1 MNYTFSII
9 TPEHD
14 SKNIPFLLELYES
27 ILAQTYTNWEWVLYV
42 NGNCTLGDIPEI
54 IRNDPKVRIFLFAGK
69 ENRVGAIKNLAFFEG
84 FGDILVE
91 VDHDDLI
98 TPNCLE
104 KLNEAYQ
111 NEEIGF
117 VYSNNAVLHMQNK
130 FIPFNSA
137 HGWTYKMFDW
147 KGQSLYTMNSFP
159 PSSSSMRLI
168 WYAPD
173 HIRSWRKTV
182 YQKIGGHNKELSIC
196 DDHELMIR
204 TYLNTKMHHI
214 NEVLYIYRITGNNT
228 WIERNTLIQQKTVE
242 LFHENAWNL
251 AVQDAKNNNLL
262 VVDLGG
268 GINPRAGCLTIDN
281 EDADVIANLNDGI
294 PLESNSVG
302 VLNASHII
310 EHLYDKQKIMS
321 EIHRV
326 LVHGGW
332 AFIQVPS
339 TDGRGAWQDPTHVS
353 YWNENSFWYY
363 TRESKAAYIRN
374 KTIRFQEA
382 KLNTFWWEHNVAI
395 TDAWLIALKNGPRIP
410 GIVQI

>member
-1 MNYTFSII
+1 MNYKFSII

-42 NGNCTLGDIPEI
+42 NGNCTLEDIPEI
-54 IRNDPKVRIFLFAGK
+54 IRQNSKVSIFILAGN
-69 ENRVGAIKNLAFFEG
+69 ENRVGAIKNFAFSEG
-84 FGDILVE
+84 SGDILVE

-98 TPNCLE
+98 TPNCLQ

-111 NEEIGF
+111 NEEVGF
-117 VYSNNAVLHMQNK
+117 VYSKNAVLHMQNK
-130 FIPFNSA
+130 FVPFNPA
-137 HGWTYKMFDW
+137 HGWTYTMLDW
-147 KGQSLYTMNSFP
+147 KGQSLYAMNSFP
-159 PSSSSMRLI
+159 PSSHSMRLI

-173 HIRSWRKTV
+173 HVRSWRKSV
-182 YQKIGGHNKELSIC
+182 YQEIGGHNSELSIC
-196 DDHELMIR
+196 DDHELLIR
-204 TYLNTKMHHI
+204 TYLRTKMHYI
-214 NEVLYIYRITGNNT
+214 DEVLYIYRITGNNT
-228 WIERNTLIQQKTVE
+228 WLERNQQIQKTTVE
-242 LFHENAWNL
+242 LFYKYAWDL
-251 AVQDAKNNNLL
+251 AVKDAQNKNLL
-262 VVDLGG
+262 VVDIGG
-268 GINPRAGCLTIDN
+268 GISAKPGCLTIDQQ
-281 EDADVIANLNDGI
+281 DADIIANLNEGI
-294 PLESNSVG
+294 PLEDNSVG

-326 LVHGGW
+326 LAHGGW

-363 TRESKAAYIRN
+363 TRENKAMYIRN

-382 KLNTFWWEHNVAI
+382 KLNTFWWDNNVAI
-395 TDAWLIALKNGPRIP
+395 TDAWLFALKNGPRIP